1 MTERVR
7 GECFNVLDQVSGAFL
22 AALDGVHMLAVP
34 REATLGSK
42 SDDERG
48 SVSDHTSQYRVSYL
62 QPLHCI
68 TFLAVATDPAPAT
81 PSTQHGT
88 SASACRAS
96 GAVALLLSPLL
107 CASEL
112 VSAPLAEG
120 DTSHTLHVPSLAAEH
135 TYISNGM
142 H

>member
-1 MTERVR
+1 MNE
-7 GECFNVLDQVSGAFL
+7 GQSAI
-22 AALDGVHMLAVP
+22 
-34 REATLGSK
+34 TLRNIG
-42 SDDERG
+42 
-48 SVSDHTSQYRVSYL
+48 VSYL

-88 SASACRAS
+88 SASACRSS
-96 GAVALLLSPLL
+96 GATALLLSPLL
-107 CASEL
+107 CASGV

-135 TYISNGM
+135 TYISNNM
-142 H
+142 HKSA

>member
-1 MTERVR
+1 MSEGPSAITHRNT
-7 GECFNVLDQVSGAFL
+7 G
-22 AALDGVHMLAVP
+22 
-34 REATLGSK
+34 
-42 SDDERG
+42 
-48 SVSDHTSQYRVSYL
+48 VSYL

-88 SASACRAS
+88 SASACRVS

-107 CASEL
+107 CTSGV

-135 TYISNGM
+135 TYISNDM